1 MTTTNIR
8 FTNFGST
15 TLVGAIT
22 AGQTAIS
29 VTNGA
34 VFPSLTGSNYFYA
47 VITDSLTAPTK
58 QEIVKVTARS
68 GNNLTITRGQDGTT
82 GQAFDS
88 GNYIELRPTN
98 LAFQD
103 VFDDAVTVARSD
115 ITAITGTLPTSKGG
129 TGQNFSASTG
139 FVKLTAGTASAS
151 TVNLTTDVTG
161 TLPIAYGGTGQTT
174 ANTAFNAL
182 APSQASNAN
191 KYLKTDGTNTSWDD
205 IDHSDITNNLVILVD
220 DYGAVGDG
228 STDDTVAI
236 QAALNA
242 GAALGSNSVVRLG
255 PKRYVATSLI
265 IPEGVLLLG
274 SDKLPAVDHEVVGLG
289 QVNSRFDQLNYSL
302 IRSGAAANFITL
314 RTHSGIKG
322 VAIIPSWLNVSWDN
336 DATDPATANAGAA
349 YSGWTGTAIYT
360 EGTSG
365 GERAWN
371 VLVENCLIAGFNK
384 AIYGYAAD
392 GSIFKGIWGDCV
404 YGIHITQ
411 TTDLCFVSQCHFW
424 PILSWAAPIID
435 ADHYQR
441 PGTAYLM
448 QINGI
453 LAGAD
458 GTRVSDCFAFGY
470 DVGFHCAG
478 AFSINFN
485 NCYYDNASTAR
496 TGKYGFKVDGA
507 SPDFSMTGCQIQSA
521 ARGIVVEHGDVPIT
535 INGCSI
541 RSCDTGMYLNVS
553 ANASATIANN
563 TFYEVTTGIDI
574 RDTNGYYHIAGNQF
588 TRTTVGTYAIL
599 FTAANART
607 TLSHNRLVG
616 SWTNTTYNGVVSHNA
631 SPIANA
637 QSTLYK
643 TLTSTS
649 GAHYNSYKAVDY
661 APSGA
666 STATVYG
673 DYSQI
678 NVNTNQTVT
687 AVTGIF
693 SGIYKPSGANAA
705 IATAKGYDQLT
716 QVDAS
721 SGTPITTAIGYNMQP
736 AVVATGAA
744 ITTLYGFLA
753 ADQADA
759 QVTTAY
765 NFYGGNAV
773 SGTARWNAYMQ
784 GTAPNY
790 FNGAVGG
797 NYQALT
803 NSGAPHS
810 LNQTHKYVTA
820 NVTGASFQINL
831 PDPASLGS
839 GISWELIIRRIDAS
853 ANTLTVA
860 PLGGDSLINSSGAS
874 GNITP
879 AANATLRLMSNG
891 VDTWYQ
897 I

>member
-68 GNNLTITRGQDGTT
+68 GNSLTITRGQDGTT

-174 ANTAFNAL
+174 ANAAFNAL
-182 APSQASNAN
+182 APSQTSNAN

-274 SDKLPAVDHEVVGLG
+274 SDKLPAVDHEVVGAG

-371 VLVENCLIAGFNK
+371 VLVENCFIAGFNK

-424 PILSWAAPIID
+424 PILSWASTNVTY
-435 ADHYQR
+435 YQR

-478 AFSINFN
+478 AFSISFN
-485 NCYYDNASTAR
+485 NCYYDNANTAR

-507 SPDFSMTGCQIQSA
+507 SPDFTMTSCQVQAA
-521 ARGIVVEHGDVPIT
+521 ARGVTVEHGDVPVVIT
-535 INGCSI
+535 ACAFRN
-541 RSCDTGMYLNVS
+541 CDTALYLS
-553 ANASATIANN
+553 AAASGSPSAVITGCT
-563 TFYEVTTGIDI
+563 TFDCTYGVDI
-574 RDTNGYYHIAGNQF
+574 RDTNGYYTLVGNTF
-588 TRTTVGTYAIL
+588 TRSSAGTTAVL
-599 FTAANART
+599 FTAANQNVRAIG
-607 TLSHNRLVG
+607 NLVLG
-616 SWTNTTYNGVVSHNA
+616 SWTDNIYNNNANTTA
-631 SPIANA
+631 
-637 QSTLYK
+637 YK
-643 TLTSTS
+643 SWTATS
-649 GAHYNSYKAVDY
+649 GTKYNNYSIIDY
-661 APSGA
+661 APTGA

-673 DYSQI
+673 NWTQV
-678 NVNTNQTVT
+678 NTNTNQTVT

-831 PDPASLGS
+831 PDPASLGT

>member
-15 TLVGAIT
+15 TIVGAIT
-22 AGQTAIS
+22 AGQTAIA

-103 VFDDAVTVARSD
+103 VFDDAVAVARSD

-274 SDKLPAVDHEVVGLG
+274 SEKLPAVDHEVVGAG

-336 DATDPATANAGAA
+336 DATNPATANAGAA

-411 TTDLCFVSQCHFW
+411 TTDLCFISQCHFW
-424 PILSWAAPIID
+424 PILSWASTTVAY
-435 ADHYQR
+435 YQR

-478 AFSINFN
+478 AFSISFN
-485 NCYYDNASTAR
+485 NCYYDNANTAR

-507 SPDFSMTGCQIQSA
+507 SPDFTMTSCQVQAA
-521 ARGIVVEHGDVPIT
+521 ARGVTVEHGDVPVVIT
-535 INGCSI
+535 ACAFRN
-541 RSCDTGMYLNVS
+541 CDTALYLS
-553 ANASATIANN
+553 AAASGSPSAVITGCT
-563 TFYEVTTGIDI
+563 TFDCTYGVDV
-574 RDTNGYYHIAGNQF
+574 RDTNGYYTLVGNTF
-588 TRTTVGTYAIL
+588 TRSSAGTTAIL
-599 FTAANART
+599 FTAANQNVRAIG
-607 TLSHNRLVG
+607 NLVLG
-616 SWTNTTYNGVVSHNA
+616 SWTDNVYNNDANTTA
-631 SPIANA
+631 
-637 QSTLYK
+637 YK
-643 TLTSTS
+643 SWTATS
-649 GAHYNSYKAVDY
+649 GTKYNNYSVIDY
-661 APSGA
+661 APTGA

-673 DYSQI
+673 NWTQV
-678 NVNTNQTVT
+678 NTNTNQTVT

-705 IATAKGYDQLT
+705 IATTKGYDQLT

-744 ITTLYGFLA
+744 VTTLYGFLA
-753 ADQADA
+753 ADQSDA

-765 NFYGGNAV
+765 NFVGVNAV
-773 SGTARWNAYMQ
+773 SGTSRWNAYMS

-810 LNQTHKYVTA
+810 LNQTHKYITA

-831 PDPASLGS
+831 PDPASLGA

-860 PLGGDSLINSSGAS
+860 PLGGDTLINSSGAS

>member
-8 FTNFGST
+8 FSNFGST
-15 TLVGAIT
+15 TISGAIT
-22 AGQTAIS
+22 SGQTAITVAS
-29 VTNGA
+29 GA
-34 VFPSLTGSNYFYA
+34 VFPSIAGSNYFWA
-47 VITDSLTAPTK
+47 VISDSLTAPTK
-58 QEIVKVTARS
+58 QEIVKVTALS
-68 GNNLTITRGQDGTT
+68 GNNLTVTRGQEGTSA
-82 GQAFDS
+82 QAFDA
-88 GNYIELRPTN
+88 GAYIELRLTN
-98 LAFQD
+98 QSMQD
-103 VFDDAVTVARSD
+103 VFDDAVAVARSN
-115 ITAITGTLPTSKGG
+115 INSVTGIVTTAKGG
-129 TGQNFSASTG
+129 TGQDFSASTG
-139 FVKLTAGTASAS
+139 YVKMTSGTASVD
-151 TVNLTTDVTG
+151 TTIDLTSEVSG
-161 TLPIAYGGTGQTT
+161 ALPIANGGTGQTT
-174 ANTAFNAL
+174 ALAARNAL
-182 APSQASNAN
+182 LPTQTGHAG
-191 KYLKTDGTNTSWDD
+191 KYLKSDATNVSWDD
-205 IDHSDITNNLVILVD
+205 VDYHDITNNIIILVD
-220 DYGAVGDG
+220 DNGAVGDG
-228 STDDTVAI
+228 VTDDTSAI
-236 QAALNA
+236 QDQLNYAAT
-242 GAALGSNSVVRLG
+242 LGPNSVVRLG
-255 PKRYVATSLI
+255 PKRYLVTSLT

-274 SDKLPAVDHEVVGLG
+274 SDKLPGVDHEVTAPG
-289 QVNSRFDQLNYSL
+289 QVTTHFEQMKYCL

-322 VAIIPSWLNVSWDN
+322 VALIPSYFNVAWDN
-336 DATDPATANAGAA
+336 DATDPATVNAGAA

-360 EGTSG
+360 QGTAG

-371 VLVENCLIAGFNK
+371 VLVENCFIVGFNK

-392 GSIFKGIWGDCV
+392 GSVFKGIWGDCV

-424 PILSWAAPIID
+424 PITSWASTTVTY
-435 ADHYQR
+435 YQR
-441 PGTAYLM
+441 PGTAYLF
-448 QINGI
+448 QINGV

-478 AFSINFN
+478 AFSISFN
-485 NCYYDNASTAR
+485 NCYYDNANTAR

-507 SPDFSMTGCQIQSA
+507 SPDFTMTGCQVQAA
-521 ARGIVVEHGDVPIT
+521 ARGVTVEHGDVPVVIT
-535 INGCSI
+535 ACAFRN
-541 RSCDTGMYLNVS
+541 CDTALYLS
-553 ANASATIANN
+553 AAASGSPSAVITGCT
-563 TFYEVTTGIDI
+563 TFDCTYGVDV
-574 RDTNGYYHIAGNQF
+574 RDTNGYYTLVGNTF
-588 TRTTVGTYAIL
+588 TRSSAGTTPIL
-599 FTAANART
+599 FTAANQNVR
-607 TLSHNRLVG
+607 SVGNLVLG
-616 SWTNTTYNGVVSHNA
+616 AWSDNHYNNNANHTFYKSWTA
-631 SPIANA
+631 
-637 QSTLYK
+637 
-643 TLTSTS
+643 TS
-649 GAHYNSYKAVDY
+649 GTKYNHIKTIDY
-661 APSGA
+661 APTGA

-673 DYSQI
+673 DYNII
-678 NVNTNQTVT
+678 NVNTDQTVT
-687 AVTGIF
+687 AVTGFF
-693 SGIYKPSGANAA
+693 SGLYKPSGANAA
-705 IATAKGYDQLT
+705 IATYKGYDQLT
-716 QVDAS
+716 YVDAA
-721 SGTPITTAIGYNMQP
+721 SGTPITTAIGYNVQA

-744 ITTLYGFLA
+744 VTTLYGFLA
-753 ADQADA
+753 DDQTDA

-765 NFYGGNAV
+765 SFYGANAV

-784 GTAPNY
+784 GSAPNY

-820 NVTGASFQINL
+820 NVTGGSFQINL